1 MEICDLN
8 DREFKIAV
16 LKEKLSEMQENPD
29 RQLNELRNKANKQN
43 EHCANETETFKKNQ
57 I

>member
-1 MEICDLN
+1 MEMCYLH